1 MAVNSLA
8 AAVLCCPYRVYS
20 NMMNSYTDEALAR
33 LTQCMETRY
42 YGKYRGQVTD
52 NGDPRNQGRIKA
64 NVPRALGAAESG
76 WALPAFIYGG
86 ASEQGFFAVPDVGA
100 GVWIEFE
107 GGDLSYPIW
116 TGTWFMDG
124 AVPESAKPGKK
135 VLKTKAGHKLVLDD
149 DGGTLEITD
158 SNGNTVTM
166 DSSTVK
172 VAAGNATKVVIDA
185 PQIELVENSTHPVVL
200 GDELLQYL
208 QQMVQVY
215 QQHMHPGES
224 TATGPVTPAP
234 PMPPM
239 PSPTSILLS
248 TKVNTG

>member
-1 MAVNSLA
+1 MDNHSH
-8 AAVLCCPYRVYS
+8 
-20 NMMNSYTDEALAR
+20 TDEVLAR
-33 LTQCMETRY
+33 LIQRVETRY

-52 NGDPRNQGRIKA
+52 NQDPSNLGRVKA
-64 NVPRALGAAESG
+64 NVPRVLGVEETG

-116 TGTWFMDG
+116 TGTWFTDG
-124 AVPESAKPGKK
+124 AIPESAQPGQK

-149 DGGTLEITD
+149 DAGTLEVTD
-158 SNGNTVTM
+158 SNGNTVSM

-172 VAAGNATKVVIDA
+172 VAVGNATKLVIDA
-185 PQIELVENSTHPVVL
+185 PKIELVENSTHPVVL

-208 QQMVQVY
+208 QQIVQIY
-215 QQHMHPGES
+215 QQHMHPGETS
-224 TATGPVTPAP
+224 ATGGPVTPMP
-234 PMPPM
+234 PTPPM
-239 PSPTSILLS
+239 PSPTSSLLS

>member
-1 MAVNSLA
+1 M
-8 AAVLCCPYRVYS
+8 
-20 NMMNSYTDEALAR
+20 DEVLAR
-33 LTQCMETRY
+33 LVQRVEGRY

-52 NGDPRNQGRIKA
+52 NNDPSNLGRIKA
-64 NVPRALGAAESG
+64 TVPRVLGTQDTG

-116 TGTWFMDG
+116 TGTWFTSG
-124 AVPESAKPGKK
+124 AIPESAQPGKK
-135 VLKTKAGHKLVLDD
+135 VLKTKSGHKLVLDD
-149 DGGTLEITD
+149 DGGTLEVTD

-166 DSSTVK
+166 DANTVK
-172 VAAGNATKVVIDA
+172 LAAGSATKVVIDA

-200 GDELLQYL
+200 GDQLLQYL
-208 QQMVQVY
+208 QQMVQAF

-224 TATGPVTPAP
+224 TAVGPVSPAPPAP
-234 PMPPM
+234 PMPP
-239 PSPTSILLS
+239 PPTSLLS